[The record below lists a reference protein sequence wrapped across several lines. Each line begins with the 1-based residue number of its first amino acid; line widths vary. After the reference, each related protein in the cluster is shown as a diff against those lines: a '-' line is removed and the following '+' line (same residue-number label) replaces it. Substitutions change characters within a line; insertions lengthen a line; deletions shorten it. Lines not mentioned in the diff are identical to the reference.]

1 MSAQPIAFVTGAAG
15 DIGRAA
21 VGVLAE
27 RGWAIAATDHPSAGD
42 ALAGTVD
49 ACVAAGAPV
58 WSAAFDVTDA
68 DSVNEVVRRC
78 GDEFGVPRS
87 LFNNA
92 GVQGSFDRVDR
103 YPMAEARAIIDTNV
117 FGVFAVLSAVS
128 AAMVEAGDGGSVVCT
143 ASMAGVSGA
152 PNMPVYSATKA
163 AVVGLVKSAA
173 KDLAPFGIRVNAVS
187 PAFIGPGRMWDNQVE
202 RQARAGSQYYA
213 TERATVAAQMI
224 GAIPLRRFGSVDEV
238 ARVVAFLLS
247 DDSSYITGTNIEIG
261 GGAA

>member
-21 VGVLAE
+21 AVVLAE

-42 ALAGTVD
+42 ALAGAVD
-49 ACVAAGAPV
+49 ACAAVGTSV
-58 WSAAFDVTDA
+58 WSATFDVTDG
-68 DSVNEVVRRC
+68 DSVTEVVRRC

-92 GVQGSFDRVDR
+92 GVQGSFERVDR

-128 AAMVEAGDGGSVVCT
+128 GAMIAAGEGGSVVCT

-152 PNMPVYSATKA
+152 PNMPVYSASKA

-202 RQARAGSQYYA
+202 RQARSGSQYYSPDPA
-213 TERATVAAQMI
+213 TTAEQMI
-224 GAIPLRRFGSVDEV
+224 SSIPMRRVGSLDEV

-247 DDSSYITGTNIEIG
+247 EEASYITGSNLDIG
-261 GGAA
+261 GGAT